1 MATHPSQLAVDMELK
16 KAFQE
21 MQSKMITTTQQLKI
35 SDAQIETLKRTMAHS
50 KLVDTEIS
58 QLPGGIRVYEG
69 VGRMFLLQPLD
80 VVRSNLTKKIKASD
94 EKIKTIEINKG
105 YLDKSLKESEDS
117 LRELVL
123 SKQQGK

>member
-21 MQSKMITTTQQLKI
+21 MQSKMIATTQQLKI

-50 KLVDTEIS
+50 KLVDSEIS